1 VWYVQISALWAKMD
15 IDCAVKTDSEQH
27 LQVQETDDSCML
39 EYFEVVP
46 LIRDT
51 DGSCTT
57 ECVSGDWSAD
67 VKEEHLTVVKEEP
80 DDVCYVI
87 FIMDA
92 LCSRCGHH
100 IFALWFLI
108 SFHLFS
114 SPNLSRYRLDIYH
127 TSTHGVAL
135 VRI

>member
-1 VWYVQISALWAKMD
+1 MCYVQISALWAKMD

-27 LQVQETDDSCML
+27 LQVEETDDSCML
-39 EYFEVVP
+39 EYFEIVP

-51 DGSCTT
+51 DGSCTA
-57 ECVSGDWSAD
+57 ECISGDWSAA
-67 VKEEHLTVVKEEP
+67 VKREHLTVVKEEP

-92 LCSRCGHH
+92 LCSRCGHY

-108 SFHLFS
+108 SFHLFF
-114 SPNLSRYRLDIYH
+114 L
-127 TSTHGVAL
+127 A
-135 VRI
+135 